1 MNSLTV
7 NNRVPQQRGT
17 PLHGFPSFWYEGM
30 VSGSDAPCNHRNA
43 GSTVGDTVCICLTAG
58 SGTGEGDMSTLFAGS
73 RKPSALS
80 TCEKGIPRSVLAR
93 CGNLRESSLS
103 AKRQQC
109 INPQNAARQTRK
121 NSAPKGAVI
130 NQATCFKVN
139 SKCMSSYG
147 KITPFSP
154 FSITPWVISF
164 LISECTALTSRLTR
178 RATSRI
184 ETSPSP
190 VMDLIIAI
198 RLGDSVSWSKSQ
210 LRNERKC
217 PLVDSSP
224 SVAAM
229 NRELISSIVVTR
241 TFSVV
246 IVLPSVLSD
255 ISPEISKKLLDG
267 SKRGRDLFVADVLVI
282 AFSSL
287 IVVTQDTGVINNVGQ
302 SVFVIVVT
310 GSYCRI
316 NLPDNQ
322 FSPGVTG
329 EGDYLSHDCFRW
341 HRLNIASVHSVVN
354 DSNTYGVLSIK
365 ATPHTRSNAT
375 PSTPARIRGQK

>member
-1 MNSLTV
+1 MNSVTV
-7 NNRVPQQRGT
+7 NNRWPQLRGT
-17 PLHGFPSFWYEGM
+17 PSHGFPPLRYVRM
-30 VSGSDAPCNHRNA
+30 VSGNHTPRNHRSA
-43 GSTVGDTVCICLTAG
+43 GSTVGETVCTCLTDG
-58 SGTGEGDMSTLFAGS
+58 LRTGEGGMSMLSAGS
-73 RKPSALS
+73 RKPNALS
-80 TCEKGIPRSVLAR
+80 TCAKGIPMSALAR
-93 CGNLRESSLS
+93 CGNLSGYSR
-103 AKRQQC
+103 
-109 INPQNAARQTRK
+109 NADHQARS

-130 NQATCFKVN
+130 NQATCFRVN

-154 FSITPWVISF
+154 FSITPWAISF

-184 ETSPSP
+184 DTSPIP

-198 RLGDSVSWSKSQ
+198 RPGDSVSWSRSQ

-217 PLVDSSP
+217 PLADSSP

-229 NRELISSIVVTR
+229 NRELISSMVVTR

-255 ISPEISKKLLDG
+255 ISPEISEKLLDG
-267 SKRGRDLFVADVLVI
+267 SKCGRYFLAADVLVV
-282 AFSSL
+282 AFSRL
-287 IVVTQDTGVINNVGQ
+287 VVVTQNAGAINNIGQ
-302 SVFVIVVT
+302 AVFVVVVA

-316 NLPDNQ
+316 NLPYNQ

-329 EGDYLSHDCFRW
+329 ERNDLPHECFRW
-341 HRLNIASVHSVVN
+341 HKLNIASVHGVAN
-354 DSNTYGVLSIK
+354 DSNTNGVLSIK
-365 ATPHTRSNAT
+365 ATPTIRNFN
-375 PSTPARIRGQK
+375 PSTPASKRGQK